1 VRDQFMGHECGGCVS
16 SFYGKK
22 TAWNLVCLKPV
33 VLVYRD
39 PKTATKPTHT
49 VGISALSFTWIKKLP
64 VFGFK

>member
-1 VRDQFMGHECGGCVS
+1 MKNQSMGRGYGGWEF

-49 VGISALSFTWIKKLP
+49 VGISALSFTWI
-64 VFGFK
+64 